1 VRAIEIENNMI
12 KTYNHNSTNNYLTL
26 SDLER
31 LFIDLYG
38 LQNQIRTFLFNE
50 LELEQVH

>member
-1 VRAIEIENNMI
+1 MRAVEIENNVI
-12 KTYNHNSTNNYLTL
+12 KRYNHNSTNNYPTL
-26 SDLER
+26 CDLER

-38 LQNQIRTFLFNE
+38 LQNQISTFLFNE